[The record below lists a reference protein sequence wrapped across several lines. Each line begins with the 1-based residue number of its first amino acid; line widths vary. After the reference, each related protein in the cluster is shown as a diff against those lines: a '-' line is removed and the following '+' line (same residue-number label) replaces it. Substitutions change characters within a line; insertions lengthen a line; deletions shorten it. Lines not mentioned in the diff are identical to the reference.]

1 MNPPNTKALLHKFS
15 GCVTNSNSNDTNPSA
30 ALDVNKIEPFV
41 FDDHAAPEDSKNNVP
56 YQFSTPL
63 SCNSVLA
70 QGKGYNNQPQEH
82 TAPICTNTRRR
93 KRTRNVHFMMAGG
106 KMSSAEDSP
115 INLVD
120 LDRSMDINNSS

>member
-1 MNPPNTKALLHKFS
+1 M
-15 GCVTNSNSNDTNPSA
+15 
-30 ALDVNKIEPFV
+30 EPFV
-41 FDDHAAPEDSKNNVP
+41 FDDYAASEDSKNNVP

-70 QGKGYNNQPQEH
+70 QAKGFNKEPQEN
-82 TAPICTNTRRR
+82 TEPICTNTRRR

-120 LDRSMDINNSS
+120 LDRSMDINSSS